1 MSPIDDGKG
10 KARAGMMTSFSIHG
24 IPNNLNE

>member
-10 KARAGMMTSFSIHG
+10 EAKAGMMTSFSIHG
-24 IPNNLNE
+24 IPNDLDE